1 MFPSKL
7 KIMSFILMSFS
18 CSVFSNE
25 VDSITFKDSKA
36 SNYEVSEKDHIS
48 EEEKLRYV
56 ELMNNFRGYISPKL
70 DPITTLG
77 IEARNEAERRHYAEL
92 WIKQE
97 FERTE
102 KELKFQREVDAA
114 WKRLM
119 PNMLPVNMGNAAGIA
134 HDSGGRLALFVRE
147 ADCQRCDA
155 RLSAVLA
162 DKRPVDIYL
171 VYSEG
176 SDQKLRS
183 WAQQHRIPAEQV
195 RERRITLN
203 HDAGRWM
210 RYERHHDGSST
221 AGGKRMAYRSV
232 LTVALLLSAASSVA
246 STSMQSVPSGYQ
258 KVALQHGVPAESL
271 YSLALAESSRKLPH
285 GTRPWPWTIN
295 VAQINAFKTTSGYI
309 DISVLYL
316 VSVGLL
322 VCVLFLWAAWAAV
335 DFWHGRAYNKV
346 RGDAT
351 KRSIRRRICIYLD
364 AIPNWQ

>member
-25 VDSITFKDSKA
+25 VDSITFTDSKA
-36 SNYEVSEKDHIS
+36 SNYEGSEKDQIS

-92 WIKQE
+92 WVKQE
-97 FERTE
+97 YERTE

-147 ADCQRCDA
+147 ADCHLCDA

-171 VYSEG
+171 VDSEG
-176 SDQKLRS
+176 SDQKLRN

-203 HDAGRWM
+203 HDAGRWL
-210 RYERHHDGSST
+210 RYGN
-221 AGGKRMAYRSV
+221 GIMPV
-232 LTVALLLSAASSVA
+232 LLQQGESGWHIAA
-246 STSMQSVPSGYQ
+246 
-258 KVALQHGVPAESL
+258 
-271 YSLALAESSRKLPH
+271 
-285 GTRPWPWTIN
+285 
-295 VAQINAFKTTSGYI
+295 F
-309 DISVLYL
+309 
-316 VSVGLL
+316 
-322 VCVLFLWAAWAAV
+322 
-335 DFWHGRAYNKV
+335 
-346 RGDAT
+346 
-351 KRSIRRRICIYLD
+351 
-364 AIPNWQ
+364 